1 MLIRQVL
8 FQKGHALKI
17 IPGAEKTY
25 PFHKL
30 STYVELVN
38 LWWTVVSANF
48 QISIPERMVAH
59 AVEKSQKS
67 SGTV

>member
-8 FQKGHALKI
+8 FQKDHALKI

-38 LWWTVVSANF
+38 LWTVVSANF

-59 AVEKSQKS
+59 AAEKSQKS